1 MNNYNE
7 IVSKVLFL
15 HESIDKKK
23 LNQDTY
29 LYSIKIYKR
38 KLFEN
43 IKKTKNSIY
52 IQNYTNIY
60 ETLFNIVILTLNF
73 LQIQDPT
80 KTHISITNENRN
92 YLKKIMIMV
101 IHLKILN

>member
-23 LNQDTY
+23 LNQDIY
-29 LYSIKIYKR
+29 LYSIKIYKK

-43 IKKTKNSIY
+43 II
-52 IQNYTNIY
+52 NI
-60 ETLFNIVILTLNF
+60 I
-73 LQIQDPT
+73 
-80 KTHISITNENRN
+80 
-92 YLKKIMIMV
+92 
-101 IHLKILN
+101 